1 MPGAARFRLG
11 KGRSGEIANLVLK
24 GLTIGAVL
32 LSVGAV
38 NSAAA
43 EKKYGPGVTDTE
55 IKLGQ
60 TAPYSGP
67 ASAFGATTR
76 AIGNYFKMIN
86 ASGGINGRKIN
97 LISLDDAYSPPK
109 SVEQTR
115 KLVDGDEVL
124 AITGTLGTPANLAI
138 SKYLNARKV
147 PQLLAMSGSAK
158 LDDPEK
164 LPWTTTF
171 YASQTIESG
180 IYARYILENKPA
192 AKIAVLYQNDD
203 YGKGYFDGFKA
214 ALGDKAS
221 MVIAEASYDIT
232 YPTIESELVRL
243 ASSGADTIFFASTPK
258 FTAQAIRKAHEINWN
273 PLKIVITA
281 SSQIDATLKP
291 AGVEAATGLLTSLWQ
306 KVPND
311 PIWANDHS
319 MNEFLKFMKEWAP
332 GESGDIFLSATG
344 YSWAQTMAEVL
355 RKCGD
360 DLSRENL
367 LKQATSLRGF
377 HPSLFIDGVNLNTSP
392 SDRTPWRQARMA
404 RFDGTSWVP
413 FGGVVTIESDKQN

>member
-1 MPGAARFRLG
+1 MSGVR
-11 KGRSGEIANLVLK
+11 GRVRTLSRRTPNIMRATLK
-24 GLTIGAVL
+24 SLAIGTALLGAVH
-32 LSVGAV
+32 V
-38 NSAAA
+38 AAA
-43 EKKYGPGVTDTE
+43 EKNYGPGVTDTE

-67 ASAFGATTR
+67 ASSFGATTR
-76 AIGNYFKMIN
+76 AIGNYFRMIN

-97 LISLDDAYSPPK
+97 LISLDDAYTPPK
-109 SVEQTR
+109 TVEQTR

-124 AITGTLGTPANLAI
+124 AITGTLGTPGNLAI
-138 SKYLNARKV
+138 AKYLNGRKV

-158 LDDPEK
+158 LNDPEK

-171 YASQTIESG
+171 YASQAIESG
-180 IYARYILENKPA
+180 IYARYILQNKPT

-221 MVIAEASYDIT
+221 LVIAEASYDIT

-258 FTAQAIRKAHEINWN
+258 FTAQALRKAHEINWN

-291 AGVEAATGLLTSLWQ
+291 AGLEASTGLLTSLWQ

-311 PIWANDHS
+311 PIWADDKS
-319 MNEFLKFMKEWAP
+319 MIEFLKFMKEWAP
-332 GESGDIFLSATG
+332 GEAGDIFLSATG
-344 YSWAQTMAEVL
+344 YSWAQTMTEIL
-355 RKCGD
+355 RRCGD

-367 LKQATSLRGF
+367 LKQATDLKGF
-377 HPSLFIDGVNLNTSP
+377 HPSLFIDGVNLSTSP
-392 SDRTPWRQARMA
+392 SDRTPWRKARMA

-413 FGGVVTIESDKQN
+413 FGDVVTIESDKQN

>member
-1 MPGAARFRLG
+1 MPGVVRFRTN
-11 KGRSGEIANLVLK
+11 IA
-24 GLTIGAVL
+24 GLRFGNIMRPAMMSLTVGAMLLGAVH
-32 LSVGAV
+32 V
-38 NSAAA
+38 AAA
-43 EKKYGPGVTDTE
+43 EKKYGPGVTDSE

-60 TAPYSGP
+60 TAPYSGA
-67 ASAFGATTR
+67 ASSFGAATR

-97 LISLDDAYSPPK
+97 LISLDDAYSAPK
-109 SVEQTR
+109 TVEQTR
-115 KLVDGDEVL
+115 KLVEGDEVL
-124 AITGTLGTPANLAI
+124 AITGTLGTPGNLAI
-138 SKYLNARKV
+138 ARYLNAKKV

-158 LDDPEK
+158 LSDPDK

-171 YASQTIESG
+171 YASQAIESE
-180 IYARYILENKPA
+180 IYARYVLENRPA

-214 ALGDKAS
+214 ALGDKAP
-221 MVIAEASYDIT
+221 MIVAEASYDIT

-258 FTAQAIRKAHEINWN
+258 FTAQAIRKAYEINWK

-291 AGVEAATGLLTSLWQ
+291 AGLEASTGLLTSLWQ

-311 PIWANDHS
+311 PIWANDQS
-319 MNEFLKFMKEWAP
+319 MNEFLKFMKQWAP
-332 GESGDIFLSATG
+332 GEAGDIFLSATG
-344 YSWAQTMAEVL
+344 YSWAQTMAEIL

-367 LKQATSLRGF
+367 LKQATDLKGF
-377 HPSLFIDGVNLNTSP
+377 HPSLFIDGVNLSTTP
-392 SDRTPWRQARMA
+392 RDRMPWRQAQMA

-413 FGGVVTIESDKQN
+413 FGDVATIESDKQN